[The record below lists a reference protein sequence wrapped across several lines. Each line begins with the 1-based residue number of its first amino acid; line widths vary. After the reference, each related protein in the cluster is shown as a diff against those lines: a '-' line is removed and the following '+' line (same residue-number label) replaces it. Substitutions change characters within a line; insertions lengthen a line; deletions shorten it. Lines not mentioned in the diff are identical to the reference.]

1 MSSAYSASPRSGA
14 SPIPTP
20 VSVPMPA
27 HDQAAAL
34 RSLVNRE
41 RAAAPVPARRAPSAT
56 ARTLAVASGK
66 GGVGKTSMTV
76 NLAVQ
81 LTRLGR
87 RVVVLDADLGT
98 ANADVVCNVRASRT
112 LAHLVAGRCG
122 IEDLVVEA
130 PGGFRL
136 VPGASGLAH
145 MADLDAAQ
153 IQRLTAAMTRLEE
166 TADVILIDT
175 AAGVGKGVLGFC
187 AAADRLL
194 VVTTPEPTA
203 ITDAYALIKTLNTQV
218 ASADIH
224 LLVNMVRDEAQG
236 RAVYK
241 RISGVT
247 KRFLSIAPS
256 YAGCVARDE
265 GVPRA
270 VCRRRPFALDA
281 PRSRA
286 AADLLGLAHRL
297 DRHAAVEPERGG
309 LLRRLAGL
317 IGA

>member
-1 MSSAYSASPRSGA
+1 M
-14 SPIPTP
+14 
-20 VSVPMPA
+20 
-27 HDQAAAL
+27 DQAAAL
-34 RSLVNRE
+34 RGLVQRE
-41 RAAAPVPARRAPSAT
+41 RTGPPVPPRRAAARS

-98 ANADVVCNVRASRT
+98 ANADVVCNVRAQRT
-112 LAHLVAGRCG
+112 LAHLVAGRCT
-122 IEDLVVEA
+122 IDELVIDA

-145 MADLDAAQ
+145 MANLDPAQ
-153 IQRLTAAMTRLEE
+153 IQRLTQAMSRLEA

-175 AAGVGKGVLGFC
+175 AAGVGPGVLGFC

-194 VVTTPEPTA
+194 VVSTPEPTA
-203 ITDAYALIKTLNTQV
+203 ITDAYALIKTINTQV
-218 ASADIH
+218 ADADIH

-247 KRFLSIAPS
+247 KRFLGLSPS

-286 AADLLGLAHRL
+286 ATDLLGLAHRL
-297 DRHAAVEPERGG
+297 DRHAAVEPASGG
-309 LLRRLAGL
+309 LLRRLVGML
-317 IGA
+317 GA

>member
-1 MSSAYSASPRSGA
+1 MSTAYSTP
-14 SPIPTP
+14 SPIGTP
-20 VSVPMPA
+20 GA
-27 HDQAAAL
+27 LDQAAAL
-34 RSLVNRE
+34 RGLVHRE
-41 RAAAPVPARRAPSAT
+41 RAGQPAPQRRAAARS

-66 GGVGKTSMTV
+66 GGVGKTSVTV

-98 ANADVVCNVRASRT
+98 ANVDVVCNVRPTRT
-112 LAHLVAGRCG
+112 LAHLVAGRCS
-122 IEDLVVEA
+122 IDELVVDA

-145 MADLDAAQ
+145 MANLDPVQ
-153 IQRLTAAMTRLEE
+153 IQRLTQAMTRLEE

-175 AAGVGKGVLGFC
+175 AAGVGPGVLGFC

-194 VVTTPEPTA
+194 VVSTPEPTA
-203 ITDAYALIKTLNTQV
+203 ITDAYALIKTINTQV
-218 ASADIH
+218 PDADIH

-247 KRFLSIAPS
+247 KRFLGLSPS

-281 PRSRA
+281 PRCRA
-286 AADLLGLAHRL
+286 STDLLGLAHRL
-297 DRHAAVEPERGG
+297 DRHATVEPESGG
-309 LLRRLAGL
+309 LFRRLVGL
-317 IGA
+317 LGA

>member
-1 MSSAYSASPRSGA
+1 MSTAYPAPAPTGA
-14 SPIPTP
+14 NPI
-20 VSVPMPA
+20 SA

-34 RSLVNRE
+34 RRMVNRDLV
-41 RAAAPVPARRAPSAT
+41 AVPTPARHTPAGS

-66 GGVGKTSMTV
+66 GGVGKTSVTV

-87 RVVVLDADLGT
+87 RVVLLDADLGT
-98 ANADVVCNVRASRT
+98 ANADVICNVRAPRT

-145 MADLDAAQ
+145 MANLDPTQ
-153 IQRLTAAMTRLEE
+153 IQRLTQAMTRLEE

-175 AAGVGKGVLGFC
+175 AAGVGPGVLGFC

-203 ITDAYALIKTLNTQV
+203 ITDAYALIKTVNTQV
-218 ASADIH
+218 GAADIH

-247 KRFLSIAPS
+247 KRFLGLSPS
-256 YAGCVARDE
+256 YAGCVSRDE

-297 DRHAAVEPERGG
+297 DRHAAAEAEPGG
-309 LLRRLAGL
+309 LLRRLANL
-317 IGA
+317 FGA

>member
-41 RAAAPVPARRAPSAT
+41 RAVAPVPVRRAPSAA

-81 LTRLGR
+81 LTRLG
-87 RVVVLDADLGT
+87 
-98 ANADVVCNVRASRT
+98 
-112 LAHLVAGRCG
+112 
-122 IEDLVVEA
+122 A

-236 RAVYK
+236 RA
-241 RISGVT
+241 
-247 KRFLSIAPS
+247 
-256 YAGCVARDE
+256 
-265 GVPRA
+265 
-270 VCRRRPFALDA
+270 
-281 PRSRA
+281 
-286 AADLLGLAHRL
+286 
-297 DRHAAVEPERGG
+297 
-309 LLRRLAGL
+309 
-317 IGA
+317 